1 MTIEQLEALGKMNSS
16 VRSDRNFIGTLFK
29 KIHHDKLDPERISDL
44 TFEQRREEL
53 IEMYN
58 AAKDHP
64 QSFRTAL
71 LHEILEMGVKLDIYD
86 KDLFLQY
93 IQHPQTTWYLND
105 KKHNSGYQDTTWNN
119 YINSVQLYNGNMQWD
134 QMGKLYYTYLENF
147 YIQFEGNLK
156 AF

>member
-1 MTIEQLEALGKMNSS
+1 MNSS

-64 QSFRTAL
+64 
-71 LHEILEMGVKLDIYD
+71 
-86 KDLFLQY
+86 
-93 IQHPQTTWYLND
+93 
-105 KKHNSGYQDTTWNN
+105 
-119 YINSVQLYNGNMQWD
+119 
-134 QMGKLYYTYLENF
+134 
-147 YIQFEGNLK
+147 
-156 AF
+156 